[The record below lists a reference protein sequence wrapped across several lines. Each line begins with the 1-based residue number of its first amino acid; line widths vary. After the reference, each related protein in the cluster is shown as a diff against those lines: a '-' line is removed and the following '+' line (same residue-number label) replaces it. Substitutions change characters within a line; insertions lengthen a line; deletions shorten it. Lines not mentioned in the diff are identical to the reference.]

1 MCKSLAEGGRR
12 CRGSG
17 PAVRRARYA
26 VTKSAAARTL
36 EKAISQ
42 NEIDVHSDA
51 YATYLKARAA
61 ADMGRVAALSGD
73 SDAAAEWALK
83 AKLDMQRAAQQVAE
97 ATKRRIRVEETNR
110 LIEVALERV
119 NPKYEPGNHDY
130 TENCSNVVQAYELRR
145 RGMDVQAGPKTGF
158 PNFVMEAT
166 WGGKYHY
173 VEPGLDHG
181 KSAVEAA
188 FSEPGSRGIVYV
200 AWKSGGAHVFNVEN
214 VGGRVRFVDGQPTP
228 HVTDASHYFA
238 LSKMCGYL
246 RIDDKPSPP
255 QESPAIL
262 LAIRPANS

>member
-1 MCKSLAEGGRR
+1 MCRSLAEGGRR
-12 CRGSG
+12 CRGRG

-26 VTKSAAARTL
+26 VTKSAAARAV

-42 NEIDVHSDA
+42 NEINVHSDA
-51 YATYLKARAA
+51 YATYRQARTA
-61 ADMGRVAALSGD
+61 ADMGRTAALAGD
-73 SDAAAEWALK
+73 NDAAAQWALR
-83 AKLDMQRAAQQVAE
+83 AKQNMQRAAQQVAE
-97 ATKRRIRVEETNR
+97 ASKRKDRIEETNG

-130 TENCSNVVQAYELRR
+130 THNCSNVVQAYELRR
-145 RGMDVQAGPKTGF
+145 RGRDVQAGPRTEF
-158 PNFVMEAT
+158 PNSVMEAT

-181 KSAVEAA
+181 RSAVEAV

-200 AWKSGGAHVFNVEN
+200 AWKTGSAHVFNVEN

-246 RIDDKPSPP
+246 RIDDKPTPP
-255 QESPAIL
+255 LES
-262 LAIRPANS
+262 LAIQLSLERSP